1 MPSRAADLPS
11 FLFSSFLLPFIPGCW
26 CSQYRH
32 EFVFSDPRVD
42 AEATSD
48 APAAAAT
55 KSLQSCL
62 TLCDPIDGSPPG
74 SPIPGILQA
83 RTLEWVAT
91 SFSNAW
97 KWKVKVKSLSR
108 VQLFATPWTAAY
120 QAPTSDETWTNSVL
134 KKIQPGI
141 SASWTYLTGLGE
153 ITGCYFILHIHSVFG
168 NTALDVG
175 HSLVTLQQ
183 EWTSACS
190 SFRAQELRRAW
201 HTIHRNTICSV
212 VSDSVVIP
220 WTVACQSLFVYGIS
234 RQENWNELP
243 FPSPGEL
250 SDPQIKP
257 MSLAL
262 QTDSLLTEPSGKPTI
277 LRTGLKEKG
286 THQLWRLTVLSTIRR
301 MLIRPPIT
309 NFKMTVRPDCAVSTC
324 SPLSP
329 LIHPWNSL

>member
-1 MPSRAADLPS
+1 M
-11 FLFSSFLLPFIPGCW
+11 
-26 CSQYRH
+26 
-32 EFVFSDPRVD
+32 
-42 AEATSD
+42 
-48 APAAAAT
+48 
-55 KSLQSCL
+55 
-62 TLCDPIDGSPPG
+62 
-74 SPIPGILQA
+74 
-83 RTLEWVAT
+83 
-91 SFSNAW
+91 
-97 KWKVKVKSLSR
+97 KVKSLSR
-108 VQLFATPWTAAY
+108 VQLFATPWIAAY

-262 QTDSLLTEPSGKPTI
+262 QTDSLLLSPWGSPWHTIGTQLTGKDPDAGEDW
-277 LRTGLKEKG
+277 RQEEKG
-286 THQLWRLTVLSTIRR
+286 MTEDKMVGWYHQLDGHKFEQALGVGDAQGSLACYSPWSCKELD
-301 MLIRPPIT
+301 MT
-309 NFKMTVRPDCAVSTC
+309 ND
-324 SPLSP
+324 
-329 LIHPWNSL
+329 